1 MASREWSCLSI
12 FEVFKLRS
20 FLADRQYKDK
30 KQNEKSLDDIETED
44 LCLNGLL
51 HQKIQFLDDEL
62 SSLDPVYLL
71 SCLVVLSCCLVL
83 YCHAFSLL

>member
-30 KQNEKSLDDIETED
+30 KQNEKSLADIETED
-44 LCLNGLL
+44 LCFTSLL
-51 HQKIQFLDDEL
+51 HQKIQFFLLENSIAL
-62 SSLDPVYLL
+62 SNCIQMQLL
-71 SCLVVLSCCLVL
+71 SCIKIGDM
-83 YCHAFSLL
+83 